1 MATIMATI
9 SPNEDPPEKQRYGH
23 DIKNYSISV
32 NDGKILNK

>member
-23 DIKNYSISV
+23 DM
-32 NDGKILNK
+32 KIIQFLLMMAKY